1 MDDLH
6 PKTGSP
12 DIDPEKLPA
21 IFPVMTAS
29 RLLHI
34 GRDRTYE
41 LGHKG
46 EYPVRVLDIS
56 GRSPRYLKIFNA
68 GVTGLLMAAALRPA
82 DV

>member
-41 LGHKG
+41 LVHKG

-56 GRSPRYLKIFNA
+56 GRFR
-68 GVTGLLMAAALRPA
+68 VTRVDLLRFLGYEIRAAS
-82 DV
+82 